1 MIQRLS
7 KSFVRGLLLLLPIV
21 MTLAILWGVL
31 RFLDGFV
38 PVPIPG
44 LGLVLAVSAMTFLG
58 MIGSKPAGKAVLDR
72 LERLFARTPVV
83 KVVYAPIRDL
93 LNALVGDRKS
103 FDKPIIVDLV
113 PDGSV
118 RAFGF
123 VTCERFDDPQLAGYV
138 AVYLPQS
145 YNIAGNMLLVRR
157 DRIRPLDAEAGAF
170 MAFIVSGGVA
180 DMPASGTVVMDL
192 DQLTGKRPSRSS

>member
-7 KSFVRGLLLLLPIV
+7 KSFVRGLLILLPMIV
-21 MTLAILWGVL
+21 TLVLLWKIFQVL
-31 RFLDGFV
+31 DSLV
-38 PVPIPG
+38 PVQIPG
-44 LGLVLAVSAMTFLG
+44 LGLALALSITTGVGIFASQPGGRQIM
-58 MIGSKPAGKAVLDR
+58 MR
-72 LERLFARTPVV
+72 LSRLFERTPIV
-83 KVVYAPIRDL
+83 KVVFTPIRDL

-103 FDKPIIVDLV
+103 FDKPIVVDLT
-113 PDGSV
+113 PDGTV

-123 VTCERFDDPQLAGYV
+123 VTCEYFDDPQLAGYV

-157 DRIRPLDAEAGAF
+157 DRVRPLDADPGTF

-180 DMPASGTVVMDL
+180 DMPASGTVVMDR
-192 DQLTGKRPSRSS
+192 DSIVMSKFR

>member
-1 MIQRLS
+1 MMQRLS
-7 KSFVRGLLLLLPIV
+7 KSFVRGLLLLLPMIITV
-21 MTLAILWGVL
+21 AVLWGVL

-38 PVPIPG
+38 PVDVPG
-44 LGLVLAVSAMTFLG
+44 LGLLIAVLGMTFVGLVAAN
-58 MIGSKPAGKAVLDR
+58 PAGKSLLDK
-72 LERLFARTPVV
+72 LEALFERTPIV

-93 LNALVGDRKS
+93 LQALAGDRRS
-103 FDKPIIVDLV
+103 FDKPIIVDLT

-123 VTCERFDDPQLAGYV
+123 VTCERFDDPQLDGYV

-157 DRIRPLDAEAGAF
+157 ERTRPLDAESGAF

-180 DMPASGTVVMDL
+180 DMPASGTVVMDVETL
-192 DQLTGKRPSRSS
+192 RKRF

>member
-1 MIQRLS
+1 MMHRLS
-7 KSFVRGLLLLLPIV
+7 KSFVRGLLLLLPMV
-21 MTLAILWGVL
+21 STVAILWGLL

-38 PVPIPG
+38 PVEIPG
-44 LGLVLAVSAMTFLG
+44 LGLVLAVLG
-58 MIGSKPAGKAVLDR
+58 MTAVGMLASR
-72 LERLFARTPVV
+72 PRGREILERLEGVFERTPVV

-93 LNALVGDRKS
+93 LQALVGDRKS
-103 FDKPIIVDLV
+103 FTKPILVDLT
-113 PDGSV
+113 PDGGV

-123 VTCERFDDPQLAGYV
+123 VTCERFDDPQLDGFV

-192 DQLTGKRPSRSS
+192 DAFRSR